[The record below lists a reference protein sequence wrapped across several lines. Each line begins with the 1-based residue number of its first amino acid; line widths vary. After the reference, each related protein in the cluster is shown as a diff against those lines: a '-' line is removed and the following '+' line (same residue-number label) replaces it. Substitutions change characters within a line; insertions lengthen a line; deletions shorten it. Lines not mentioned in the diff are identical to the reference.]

1 VSGVSVSL
9 ADAAALGIWRAL
21 EPPGTLLHSAKRVD
35 AETAANEYEAEVEVE
50 LLNVDAT
57 SFRVLRE
64 RCEADPQR
72 IADAIGR
79 IVAERGKLQNPW
91 TGSGGVLMGQLRSVG
106 SQYCLPDLVPGQRV
120 IAQASLI
127 AIPLR
132 LDAVGPV
139 DPGSAQ
145 VPVRGRAILTGR
157 MPCVLAPED
166 IPPSAALA
174 AFDVYPVASNMR
186 DLAGAGEHVLVLG
199 SGHAGLL
206 ALAAARRAVGPDG
219 VLTIV
224 DYSAA
229 ALERAPTVDP
239 AVQAIRADVTNA
251 LAVAEELARLG
262 LPPADLTLQCT
273 SAYGAEA
280 TAMVATADHGTILFF
295 STATSFSDAGLG
307 ADAIGSHAK
316 LVIPNGLTDDLG
328 QYAFSLLREI
338 PPLRAAFE
346 ETVAG

>member
-1 VSGVSVSL
+1 VPGLSAIA
-9 ADAAALGIWRAL
+9 ADVAAALGIWRAL

-35 AETAANEYEAEVEVE
+35 SETPANEYEAEVEVE
-50 LLNVDAT
+50 WLNIDAT
-57 SFRVLRE
+57 SFRALRE
-64 RCEADPQR
+64 HCGSDPKA
-72 IADAIGR
+72 IADTIAQ

-91 TGSGGVLMGQLRSVG
+91 TGSGGVLMGRVRRLG
-106 SQYCLPDLVPGQRV
+106 SCYCLPALMPDQLV

-132 LDAVGPV
+132 LESVGPV

-166 IPPSAALA
+166 IAPNAALA

-186 DLAGAGEHVLVLG
+186 DLARAGEHVLVLG

-206 ALAAARRAVGPDG
+206 ALAAARRAVGDSG

-224 DYSAA
+224 DYSAR
-229 ALERAPTVDP
+229 ALERAPAVDP
-239 AVQAIRADVTNA
+239 RVQTIQADVTNA
-251 LAVAEELARLG
+251 LAVADELARRG
-262 LPPADLTLQCT
+262 LPVADLTLQCT

-280 TAMVATADHGTILFF
+280 TAMVATADRGTILFF
-295 STATSFSDAGLG
+295 STATSFADAGLG

-338 PPLRAAFE
+338 PALRAAFE
-346 ETVAG
+346 ARV